1 MSNNNKSTENG
12 IYMTSDG
19 NKADLQHTNLQT
31 TQNGSSGELCN
42 TLPPPLDTGDIMDEA
57 RAYMLDLSVDYPEPY
72 YLLEYNGVPFSPLG
86 GIQAISGQK
95 KNGKSFVL
103 TQLMAAVLGQDSGRV
118 KEYLDGLRVPQ
129 RTIDHLGHLP
139 KVLYIDTE
147 MEELNSAKVMRSVH
161 WLCDWDINQRNERF
175 SVLALGEEPDHA
187 KRLRVIREGIECIK
201 PDIVF
206 INGIRNIIGD
216 YNDNEE
222 SAALVQKLMALAQKR
237 DICIWCALHLNPR
250 PKNDDESKMR
260 GHLGTELG
268 NKVTDTLICIK
279 TKSQSGVTFTVKQQD
294 ARGKDME
301 DWRFEIVDDAG
312 QLGIPKIFVQVKSIK
327 LKRLAGHEKKKKKHR
342 KRHLYA
348 FWPRGAK
355 RTAHQSADHAER
367 QQRRIMPDLA
377 ATSRHR

>member
-86 GIQAISGQK
+86 GIQVISGQK

-147 MEELNSAKVMRSVH
+147 MEELNSAKVMRRVQ
-161 WLCDWDINQRNERF
+161 WLCDWDINRRNERF

-206 INGIRNIIGD
+206 IDGIRNIIGD

-237 DICIWCALHLNPR
+237 DICIWCELRTP
-250 PKNDDESKMR
+250 NDNESMIVENF
-260 GHLGTELG
+260 GTELI
-268 NKVTDTLICIK
+268 NKTSDTLICIK
-279 TKSQSGVTFTVKQQD
+279 TKSQSGVAFTVKQQD

-312 QLGIPKIFVQVKSIK
+312 QLGIPKIFVQSKINK
-327 LKRLAGHEKKKKKHR
+327 TKK
-342 KRHLYA
+342 
-348 FWPRGAK
+348 
-355 RTAHQSADHAER
+355 
-367 QQRRIMPDLA
+367 
-377 ATSRHR
+377 TSRP